1 MIWASQTFEQFLLPG
16 EMFWTR
22 RIVRRKMCTKG
33 KYFLTF
39 FLLCLPALSD
49 QKCWQTYMHGQQTK
63 DYRLEGFQLKALHT
77 RTLFTC
83 FQICLKLDTC
93 ESLNFATDSGV
104 CELNRK
110 RVSKSGYLI
119 YRPGYIFVQ
128 ALFEKGVSQILFFFI
143 SDVCLLMVPF
153 QFDLL
158 IIIACIWFVLGP
170 LMLAVHFLFTQ
181 RLIKESKRC

>member
-1 MIWASQTFEQFLLPG
+1 MLSNLWSGLHRYSNNFFFLVRCFGQG
-16 EMFWTR
+16 ESSGGKC
-22 RIVRRKMCTKG
+22 VRKG
-33 KYFLTF
+33 NISTF
-39 FLLCLPALSD
+39 FLLCLPALSG

-63 DYRLEGFQLKALHT
+63 NYRLEGFQLKALHT

-110 RVSKSGYLI
+110 RVSISGYLI

-128 ALFEKGVSQILFFFI
+128 ALFEKGVSQILFFFF
-143 SDVCLLMVPF
+143 SLVMC
-153 QFDLL
+153 
-158 IIIACIWFVLGP
+158 ACWW
-170 LMLAVHFLFTQ
+170 FLFS
-181 RLIKESKRC
+181 LIYSL

>member
-1 MIWASQTFEQFLLPG
+1 
-16 EMFWTR
+16 MFWTR
-22 RIVRRKMCTKG
+22 RIVRRKMCKKG

-83 FQICLKLDTC
+83 FQMCLKLDTC
-93 ESLNFATDSGV
+93 ESLNFATDAGV

-110 RVSKSGYLI
+110 RVSKSSCLI

-128 ALFEKGVSQILFFFI
+128 ALFEKGVSQILGE
-143 SDVCLLMVPF
+143 VCLLIF
-153 QFDLL
+153 LFSLL